1 MTQSRGESPPWGLA
15 LGALVL
21 LAIQVGVLHGLG
33 QPFLPADGTLKLWE
47 SEVYSPR
54 MSQELSDWYSL
65 SHIIHG
71 FGFYWLLR
79 LVLPGLPAGTRLL
92 IAMGLEIG
100 WEIAEN
106 TPMVIQAYRQ
116 QATAAGY
123 NGDSI
128 VNSLSDT
135 AMMAAGFALAA
146 AVKARYVIALAL
158 GFEIFTCVMIRDG
171 LLLNIIGFVAP
182 SKALNDWQAN
192 APR

>member
-1 MTQSRGESPPWGLA
+1 VASFAVGMLF
-15 LGALVL
+15 L
-21 LAIQVGVLHGLG
+21 LTVQVGVLHMLG
-33 QPFLPADGTLKLWE
+33 QPFLPADGLLKLWE
-47 SEVYSPR
+47 SEVFSPR

-71 FGFYWLLR
+71 FMFFWLLR
-79 LVLPGLPAGTRLL
+79 LVVPGLPLGARLL
-92 IAMGLEIG
+92 IAMGIEIG

-106 TPMVIQAYRQ
+106 TPTVIAAYRQ

-128 VNSLSDT
+128 INSLSDT
-135 AMMAAGFALAA
+135 AMMSAGFLFAA
-146 AVKARYVIALAL
+146 AVRARYVIALAI

>member
-1 MTQSRGESPPWGLA
+1 MMQSRGENLPWGLA
-15 LGALVL
+15 LGALAL
-21 LAIQVGVLHGLG
+21 LGVQVGVLHALG
-33 QPFLPADGTLKLWE
+33 QPFLPADGALKLWE

-54 MSQELSDWYSL
+54 MSQELTDWYSL

-79 LVLPGLPAGTRLL
+79 LALPGLPAGTRLL

-106 TPMVIQAYRQ
+106 TPMVIQVYRQ

-123 NGDSI
+123 TGDSI
-128 VNSLSDT
+128 INSLSDT
-135 AMMAAGFALAA
+135 AMMAAGFAFAA
-146 AVKARYVIALAL
+146 AVKARYVIALAI
-158 GFEIFTCVMIRDG
+158 GFEIFTGVMIRDG

-182 SKALNDWQAN
+182 SQALNDWQAN